1 MKVPPGQVEIRHP
14 ALSALKTGPAP
25 EAVLYP
31 IWPHTERAKPSSW
44 PQTVVQERPCRPG
57 TARQGVQG
65 SSSAPSLGSAK
76 GRKVSTPRPQRAS
89 SVCVSGGGGGRTAEP
104 VSAPEQTLW
113 PLGLPAP
120 LTVAPPLPRP
130 EAAREAGPRRSG
142 GIEISAACRVG
153 PTLLIITNVQ
163 FAEWTSCSARI
174 HLRY

>member
-76 GRKVSTPRPQRAS
+76 GRKVSTPCPQRAS
-89 SVCVSGGGGGRTAEP
+89 SVCVCRGAGGGGLLSP
-104 VSAPEQTLW
+104 S
-113 PLGLPAP
+113 
-120 LTVAPPLPRP
+120 PPRSKPSGPSGSPRP
-130 EAAREAGPRRSG
+130 SLWRLRSPDPKLRAKLDRG
-142 GIEISAACRVG
+142 A
-153 PTLLIITNVQ
+153 L
-163 FAEWTSCSARI
+163 AE
-174 HLRY
+174 